1 MDDNCDKIKLMTSR
15 RDWFCISTE
24 ISALVLCQALKHKE
38 KQMDIGFGP
47 NCKACSKNSTCFTP
61 ANQGACRRS
70 DVVIVPSMVIVSLMV
85 IVPSAENISTGD
97 RDQSFFN
104 FKCMI
109 QYSHTY

>member
-15 RDWFCISTE
+15 HDGFCISTE

-47 NCKACSKNSTCFTP
+47 NCKACWKSSTCFTP
-61 ANQGACRRS
+61 VNQGACRRS
-70 DVVIVPSMVIVSLMV
+70 DVVIVPSMVIV
-85 IVPSAENISTGD
+85 PSAENISTED
-97 RDQSFFN
+97 WDQSFFN